1 MHINILKGLGVS
13 YLFTFIS
20 FIIFS
25 IILTFSNLS
34 DTTIPSIILII
45 SILGIII
52 GSATCTKNAA
62 SNGLLWGA
70 TTGIIY
76 CLILYLLSSVLFVGF
91 SFNLSTFYLILSSIL
106 FGGIGGI
113 IGINLK
119 KG

>member
-13 YLFTFIS
+13 YIFTFIA

-25 IILTFSNLS
+25 IVLTFSNIS
-34 DTTIPSIILII
+34 DTTIPNVILVI

-52 GSATCTKNAA
+52 GSATCTKKAS
-62 SNGLLWGA
+62 SNGLMWGA
-70 TTGIIY
+70 IVGVIY
-76 CLILYLLSSVLFVGF
+76 SLILYLLSSILLVGF
-91 SFNLSTFYLILSSIL
+91 SSNLSTLYLILSSVL
-106 FGGIGGI
+106 FGAIGGV